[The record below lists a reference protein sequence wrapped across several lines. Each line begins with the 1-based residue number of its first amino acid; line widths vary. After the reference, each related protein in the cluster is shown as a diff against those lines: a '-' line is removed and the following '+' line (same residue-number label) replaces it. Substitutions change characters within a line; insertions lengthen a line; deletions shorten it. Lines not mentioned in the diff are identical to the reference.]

1 MKTTQ
6 FQDSFFIEL
15 LAYVTAFKVLYV
27 TSDGNMFRAK
37 VDAKNRCKDL
47 FERSKGEETMQWAK
61 ITKENCPTD
70 NSEFTDLM
78 ARYVDEEAPKKETPV
93 IDLEA
98 ARKEIGTRR
107 QRRVKERDNSKKQ

>member
-47 FERSKGEETMQWAK
+47 FERSKGEETMQ
-61 ITKENCPTD
+61 
-70 NSEFTDLM
+70 
-78 ARYVDEEAPKKETPV
+78 
-93 IDLEA
+93 
-98 ARKEIGTRR
+98 
-107 QRRVKERDNSKKQ
+107 